1 MARLAGFLWPLTALA
16 LLAGACTVREP
27 TEDTYF
33 DRSISPTLTTSCARG
48 PTGAGCHVADARG
61 YAFGNLDVSTFEQLA
76 QRRDLLATYGPY
88 GQSGLLLKVVPPLQ
102 LELHAFDGT
111 AQTITTDVR
120 HTGGSVLDPSGSGY
134 RTLSRW
140 IEAGATKNNTGKK
153 ESQYTSLAC
162 STRAPSS
169 THDLAVDPP
178 GADFARYKEEI
189 HPMLLARCGAG
200 NCHGSAANELQLACG
215 SSSEDMRAGYWA
227 AVDYLATNPEQS
239 ELLRRP
245 LAPAAGGTFHEGGVV
260 FDSPNDGDYAKL
272 LGWAKAHGPLV
283 TAGLGEGFTFFAHRV
298 QPVLVR
304 KGCMQMQCHSPSI
317 FHDYRLRGG
326 ASGSFSLTATRKN
339 YTLSLA
345 QLALESEDIRASRLV
360 RKNLFRPDQFA
371 GGVGIVHRGG
381 ALLEDFAGGL
391 ATGEKCDKAGHDYE
405 NGSLD
410 QIPALCIIR
419 EWSRRERAAMPLAPL
434 TAVVYVARDLPGG
447 AGGLLD
453 FDTYAP
459 GSDLRI
465 ASLMTGADGA
475 LTASADHSL
484 TAACGLTPA
493 TADVKR
499 PQVSWDGSRIAFAAR
514 SGAAEPLRVY
524 ELNSDG
530 TACAPI
536 FELGAHPPH
545 ANGLLVHDF
554 DPAYSPPVG
563 GGPSALVFA
572 STRGNLDGAPYDY
585 SGPQRTPADP
595 SRPNANLYVWE
606 RDPRAEGKK
615 RIRQLTYLL
624 NTERAP
630 AFMADG
636 RVIFTVEKRLP
647 GFSQIALRRINL
659 DGGDYH
665 PLFGQRGSLGYRE
678 VSQVVHLADKNF
690 AAIFADHATPER
702 GGALGVF
709 NRSMGVDLGSPDPA
723 DYPADPSV
731 SDPAAPAAPNPAFFF
746 HSLRVPDASATGRA
760 TGAITGLYASPAPLP
775 DGRVLASWGAAASAG
790 AFDGDYDVYVVDS
803 ASGAKTK
810 LLGTP
815 GKAEVEAVAIYGRPV
830 REPYRSAASEP
841 NAYAM
846 DESRLNADVLMHDAS
861 IILSLMTQN
870 TPTGRLVDDELRSFD
885 VLEDMPPPLDVKTMG
900 AGGAFVAHDVF
911 GDVYVRRRRLGT
923 VPVNP
928 DGSAHYQ
935 VTGGLPL
942 VIALPQTP
950 MSSARSLPRVISE
963 HVMFTP
969 GESVHEGLPRR
980 AFNGFCAG
988 CHGSTSGR
996 PDQAALQPDI
1006 LSRASDTAAFREAPV
1021 DLATTPSQR
1030 GPIVGP

>member
-1 MARLAGFLWPLTALA
+1 MARLLGFLSALA
-16 LLAGACTVREP
+16 VVASFAGACTVREP

-33 DRSISPTLTTSCARG
+33 ERSISPTLTTSCARG

-61 YAFGNLDVSTFEQLA
+61 YAFGNLDVSTFDQLA
-76 QRRDLLATYGPY
+76 KRRDLLATYGPY

-102 LELHAFDGT
+102 LELRAFDGT
-111 AQTITTDVR
+111 TQTITTDVR
-120 HTGGSVLDPSGSGY
+120 HTGGSVLDPASSGY

-140 IEAGATKNNTGKK
+140 IEAGATKNNTGKTS
-153 ESQYTSLAC
+153 SQYASLTC
-162 STRAPSS
+162 TVHAPSS
-169 THDLAVDPP
+169 THDIGVDPP
-178 GADFARYKEEI
+178 GADYGRYRDDI

-200 NCHGSAANELQLACG
+200 NCHGSPANELQLACG
-215 SSSEDMRAGYWA
+215 SSPEEVRASYWA
-227 AVDYLATNPEQS
+227 AVDYLATAPEQS

-245 LAPAAGGTFHEGGVV
+245 LAPAAGGTFHEGGAI
-260 FDSPNDGDYAKL
+260 FDSPRDADYQKL
-272 LGWAKAHGPLV
+272 LGWAQAHGPLE
-283 TAGLGEGFTFFAHRV
+283 TTGLGEGFTFFARRV
-298 QPVLVR
+298 QPALVR

-339 YTLSLA
+339 YALSLA
-345 QLALESEDIRASRLV
+345 QLALESDDVRASRLV
-360 RKNLFRPDQFA
+360 RKNLFRPDQA
-371 GGVGIVHRGG
+371 QGGDGIVHRGG
-381 ALLEDFAGGL
+381 ALFEDFAGGV
-391 ATGEKCDKAGHDYE
+391 ATGDKCDKANHDYE

-410 QIPALCIIR
+410 SIPAFCIVR
-419 EWSRRERAAMPLAPL
+419 EWSRRERAARPLAPL
-434 TAVVYVARDLPGG
+434 GGVVYVARDLPRG

-465 ASLMTGADGA
+465 ANVAAGADGT
-475 LTASADHSL
+475 LTASADRSVM
-484 TAACGLTPA
+484 TACALTPA

-499 PQVSWDGSRIAFAAR
+499 PQVSWDGSKIAFAAR
-514 SGAAEPLRVY
+514 TSSAEPLRIY
-524 ELNSDG
+524 EMKSDG
-530 TACAPI
+530 TSCAPI
-536 FELGAHPPH
+536 TELGAHPAS

-554 DPAYSPPVG
+554 DPAYSPPVA

-572 STRGNLDGAPYDY
+572 STRGNLDGAAYDY

-606 RDPRAEGKK
+606 RDPKAEDKR

-636 RVIFTVEKRLP
+636 RVIFTVEKRMP

-690 AAIFADHATPER
+690 AAVFADHGTPHR

-723 DYPADPSV
+723 DYPADPTV
-731 SDPAAPAAPNPAFFF
+731 SDPAAPASPNPAFFF
-746 HSLRVPDASATGRA
+746 HSLRVPDPSATGRA
-760 TGAITGLYASPAPLP
+760 SGATSGLYASPAALP
-775 DGRVLASWGAAASAG
+775 DGRILASWGAAASAG

-803 ASGAKTK
+803 ASGARTR
-810 LLGTP
+810 LLGTA
-815 GKAEVEAVAIYGRPV
+815 GKADVEAVAIYGRPV
-830 REPYRSAASEP
+830 REPYRSVASEP
-841 NAYAM
+841 NAYAL
-846 DESRLNADVLMHDAS
+846 DESRPNADVLMHDAS
-861 IILSLMTQN
+861 IILSLMMQN
-870 TPTGRLVDDELRSFD
+870 TPTGRVVDRDLRSFD
-885 VLEDMPPPLDVKTMG
+885 LLEDLPPPLDVKTMA
-900 AGGAFVAHDVF
+900 AGGSFVAHDAF

-923 VPVNP
+923 VPVGA

-950 MSSARSLPRVISE
+950 MSSARSLPRVLSE

-969 GESVHEGLPRR
+969 GESVHEGLRR
-980 AFNGFCAG
+980 GAFDGFCGG

-996 PDQAALQPDI
+996 PDEAALQPDV

-1021 DLATTPSQR
+1021 DLGTTPAQR
-1030 GPIVGP
+1030 GPILGP